1 MLVLGVFIYLPFI
14 KAMDK
19 QYLADELAAAES
31 AAEDDDIDLDDLS
44 FDDL

>member
-1 MLVLGVFIYLPFI
+1 MLGVFIYLPFI

-19 QYLADELAAAES
+19 QYLEDEQKAMENQ
-31 AAEDDDIDLDDLS
+31 EEEIDLDDFS